1 MGRPNYQDIAALAGV
16 GTATVERVLNGR
28 GGVRSELIEKVT
40 LAARALNY
48 PRIIPDAYHKMMRI
62 EVLMVRPETTF
73 YRRLSNAFEAISATL
88 DPFLLVHRSFTDE
101 MNPEEIAKRILTVD
115 RSRAGL
121 ILAVPNSPQV
131 SAAVEA
137 VADRGVPIVHVVTRA
152 SETTGEF
159 VGIDN
164 YAAGRTAAYFITR
177 MARQSGPVIGLC
189 HPIYQVHR
197 ERMRGFSDYFREH
210 PTGVSFEWIGF
221 SRDEERYSKESLSYA
236 LKQYPDLVGIYN
248 AGGANSALI
257 EVLGQNQRGRDIL
270 FVAHELTDYTRA
282 ALREGL
288 VDVVLDQAPEAQAQR
303 SLDWILFRIGLTKIQ
318 PDEKPIR
325 FITITAE
332 GL

>member
-1 MGRPNYQDIAALAGV
+1 MGRPNYRDIAALAGV

-28 GGVRSELIEKVT
+28 GGVRSGLVEKVT

-48 PRIIPDAYHKMMRI
+48 PRIIPDAYHKMLRI

-73 YRRLSNAFEAISATL
+73 YRRLSKAFEAIAATL
-88 DPFLLVHRSFTDE
+88 DPFVLVHRSFTDE
-101 MNPEEIAKRILTVD
+101 LDPDEIAKRILSTD
-115 RSRAGL
+115 HARAGL
-121 ILAVPNSPQV
+121 ILDVTKSPQIT
-131 SAAVEA
+131 APVEA
-137 VADRGVPIVHVVTRA
+137 VANRGVPIVHVVTRA
-152 SETTGEF
+152 SDKNGEF

-177 MARQSGPVIGLC
+177 MARQSGPVIGIC

-210 PTGVSFEWIGF
+210 PAGVRFEWIGF
-221 SRDEERYSKESLSYA
+221 SRDEEQYSKDALFYA
-236 LKQYPDLVGIYN
+236 LEKYPDLVGLYN

-257 EVLGQNQRGRDIL
+257 EVLGRNPRARDIL
-270 FVAHELTDYTRA
+270 FIAHELTDYTRK
-282 ALREGL
+282 ALREGI

-303 SLDWILFRIGLTKIQ
+303 ALDWVLYRIGLTTIQ
-318 PDEKPIR
+318 PDPKSIR